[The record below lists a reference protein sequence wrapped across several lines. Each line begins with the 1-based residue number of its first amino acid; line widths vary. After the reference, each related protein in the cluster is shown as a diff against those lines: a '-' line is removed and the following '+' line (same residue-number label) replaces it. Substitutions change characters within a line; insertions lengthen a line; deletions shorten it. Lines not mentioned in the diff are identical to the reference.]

1 LSILRKFAGQT
12 AIYGFST
19 IAARTLSF
27 FLTPVYVRHFSAD
40 QYGVLTE
47 LYSWTSLISAILTFG
62 METTYFR
69 YLNKEKNNPEVYND
83 SFLTLLATSSLFI
96 VLGAL
101 NIHFVLGF
109 LQHNVTQVK
118 VDYQAYVQLFL
129 GIILLDNI
137 CVIPFAKL
145 RAEGKSVRY
154 AFLKCTNILIYIIF
168 NLLFIFVLP
177 RLANLNSSFGQFI
190 LPYFKANW
198 IGYIFISNLIASI
211 FTFILLLPELTSF
224 RFKFNFTLLKN
235 MLGYSWPVLVANISF
250 TINENLD
257 KIYLKALLPQTGG
270 QNLIQ
275 LGIYGACYKLA
286 VFLNLFIQGFRLG
299 AEPFFFNHA
308 SEPDAR
314 KTYAV
319 IMDYFIIIVAIIF
332 LGIVCNIE
340 WLKYFINNRSYW
352 SGLKIVPVILMGY
365 VCLGIYMNLS
375 IWYKL
380 SDQTRYA
387 FYISGIGAL
396 ITIIMNPILIPLMGY
411 MGSAYT
417 TMSAY
422 FVMMV
427 CSYVWGQKHYPI
439 PYNLRKNLILIG
451 TAVLLVFL
459 SFIVF
464 KRNVYIGNLI
474 FLSFVGLIA
483 WFEKA
488 NLKKL
493 FPAKF

>member
-1 LSILRKFAGQT
+1 MSTLKKFAGQT

-27 FLTPVYVRHFSAD
+27 FLTPVYVRHFSSD

-96 VLGAL
+96 LLGAL
-101 NIHFVLGF
+101 NTRFILSF
-109 LQHNVTQVK
+109 LHHNVNHVV

-129 GIILLDNI
+129 GIIILDNI
-137 CVIPFAKL
+137 CVIPFARL
-145 RAEGKSVRY
+145 RAEGRSLRY
-154 AFLKCTNILIYIIF
+154 AFLKCSNILLYIIL
-168 NLLFIFVLP
+168 NLFFIFILP
-177 RLANLNSSFGQFI
+177 RLAATDSALGHFI
-190 LPYFKANW
+190 RPYFKPNW
-198 IGYIFISNLIASI
+198 IGYIFISNLVASI
-211 FTFILLLPELTSF
+211 FTFVLLLPELSSF
-224 RFKFNFTLLKN
+224 RLKFNFRLLKE
-235 MLGYSWPVLVANISF
+235 MLGYSWPVLIANISF

-257 KIYLKALLPQTGG
+257 KIYLKALLPEAGG

-308 SEPDAR
+308 SHPDAR

-319 IMDYFIIIVAIIF
+319 IMDYFIIIVAVIF

-340 WLKYFINNRSYW
+340 WLKYFINNRTYW
-352 SGLKIVPVILMGY
+352 SGLKIVPIILMGY

-380 SDQTRYA
+380 SDQTKYA

-396 ITIIMNPILIPLMGY
+396 ITIIMNPLLIPIMGY
-411 MGSAYT
+411 MGSAWT

-422 FVMMV
+422 FTMMV
-427 CSYVWGQKHYPI
+427 CSYIWGQKHYPI
-439 PYNLRKNLILIG
+439 PYKLRKNLLIIG
-451 TAVLLVFL
+451 SSVVLVFL
-459 SFIVF
+459 SFVVF
-464 KRNVYIGNLI
+464 RRNVYIGNLI
-474 FLSFVGLIA
+474 FVSFVSMII
-483 WFEKA
+483 WFEKD
-488 NLKKL
+488 NLRRLLKPKT
-493 FPAKF
+493 

>member
-1 LSILRKFAGQT
+1 
-12 AIYGFST
+12 
-19 IAARTLSF
+19 
-27 FLTPVYVRHFSAD
+27 
-40 QYGVLTE
+40 
-47 LYSWTSLISAILTFG
+47 
-62 METTYFR
+62 M
-69 YLNKEKNNPEVYND
+69 
-83 SFLTLLATSSLFI
+83 
-96 VLGAL
+96 
-101 NIHFVLGF
+101 
-109 LQHNVTQVK
+109 
-118 VDYQAYVQLFL
+118 
-129 GIILLDNI
+129 
-137 CVIPFAKL
+137 
-145 RAEGKSVRY
+145 
-154 AFLKCTNILIYIIF
+154 
-168 NLLFIFVLP
+168 
-177 RLANLNSSFGQFI
+177 
-190 LPYFKANW
+190 
-198 IGYIFISNLIASI
+198 
-211 FTFILLLPELTSF
+211 
-224 RFKFNFTLLKN
+224 
-235 MLGYSWPVLVANISF
+235 ANISF

-396 ITIIMNPILIPLMGY
+396 ITIIMNPILIPIMGY

>member
-1 LSILRKFAGQT
+1 MSTLRKFAGQT

-27 FLTPVYVRHFSAD
+27 FLTPVYVHHFSAD

-69 YLNKEKNNPEVYND
+69 YLNKEKDNPEVYND

-96 VLGAL
+96 LLGAL
-101 NIHFVLGF
+101 NMRFVLGF
-109 LQHNVTQVK
+109 LQHNVTHVV
-118 VDYQAYVQLFL
+118 VDYKDYVQLFL
-129 GIILLDNI
+129 WIIVLDNI
-137 CVIPFAKL
+137 CVIPFARL
-145 RAEGKSVRY
+145 RAEGRSLRY
-154 AFLKCTNILIYIIF
+154 AFLKCSNILLYICL
-168 NLLFIFVLP
+168 NLFFI
-177 RLANLNSSFGQFI
+177 FI
-190 LPYFKANW
+190 LPKLAGSPTALGRFIHPYFKLNW
-198 IGYIFISNLIASI
+198 VGYIFISNLLASV
-211 FTFILLLPELTSF
+211 FTFVLLLPELSTF
-224 RFKFNFTLLKN
+224 RFKFDFKLLKS

-257 KIYLKALLPQTGG
+257 KIYLKALLPAEGG

-286 VFLNLFIQGFRLG
+286 VFLNLFVQGFRLG

-308 SEPDAR
+308 SHPDAK

-319 IMDYFIIIVAIIF
+319 IMDYFIIIVAVIF

-396 ITIIMNPILIPLMGY
+396 ITIILNPLLIPIIGY

-417 TMSAY
+417 TMAAY
-422 FVMMV
+422 FTMMV
-427 CSYVWGQKHYPI
+427 CSYLWGQKHYPI
-439 PYNLRKNLILIG
+439 PYNLRKNLLIIG
-451 TAVLLVFL
+451 LAVLLVFL
-459 SFIVF
+459 SFVVF

-474 FLSFVGLIA
+474 FISFLGMIVYI
-483 WFEKA
+483 EKDNFA
-488 NLKKL
+488 RLLKSR
-493 FPAKF
+493 A